1 MMSVTVNKRVEVEK
15 KKKIRFCWVGNI
27 VSGNLC
33 EGQTL

>member
-15 KKKIRFCWVGNI
+15 EVGNI